1 MKLSCPISGIS
12 YSCDY
17 ISAAK
22 EMPHPFFSLPVKKL
36 PAQLSLFQQQKL
48 NEAETHLLYCAL
60 MLHTE
65 HCIFSSPLFPSPE
78 LLQVENAQM
87 QRVAR
92 LAFSGC
98 FQKESIDLPAFHIT
112 KQNQDISELVAIWE
126 DELENYRVS
135 AMIEKQKSEIRS
147 MLARVQRAFTNP
159 LAKSREKIIISWLN
173 KVCTLPSFPTIHPV
187 TQKSIPINTYW
198 EELMTAAVRGE
209 SMLSYPE
216 ADIVEFKSHLEEAL
230 PYNYSQEFSLLE
242 ELQAAIRRKQ
252 NYFGYSFVD
261 ADEASYSMES
271 VKPTIQR
278 ADYPNI
284 LAYLNAIKAN
294 RR

>member
-1 MKLSCPISGIS
+1 
-12 YSCDY
+12 
-17 ISAAK
+17 
-22 EMPHPFFSLPVKKL
+22 
-36 PAQLSLFQQQKL
+36 
-48 NEAETHLLYCAL
+48 
-60 MLHTE
+60 
-65 HCIFSSPLFPSPE
+65 
-78 LLQVENAQM
+78 
-87 QRVAR
+87 
-92 LAFSGC
+92 
-98 FQKESIDLPAFHIT
+98 
-112 KQNQDISELVAIWE
+112 
-126 DELENYRVS
+126 
-135 AMIEKQKSEIRS
+135 
-147 MLARVQRAFTNP
+147 
-159 LAKSREKIIISWLN
+159 
-173 KVCTLPSFPTIHPV
+173 
-187 TQKSIPINTYW
+187 
-198 EELMTAAVRGE
+198 MTAAVRGE